1 MRSPYT
7 RKFMSTID
15 RLFTTKIYRSQFPG
29 QEAQTLNGE
38 LRQAIAVL
46 AEEDQA
52 GQRWCEANAYE
63 GYTSYAS
70 LNDLAWRMPEF
81 QALQAHLD
89 THVARFAL
97 DLDYDLAGSRL
108 ALDSLWVN
116 VLDPGGIHSA
126 HIHPHSVISGTY
138 YVTVPHGA
146 AAIRFEDPRL
156 TMMMAAPVRKRDAQL
171 ENQSFVSFQPEAGMI
186 MLWESWLRHDV
197 PMNTAQE
204 ERISI
209 SFNYQLADADD

>member
-1 MRSPYT
+1 
-7 RKFMSTID
+7 MSTID
-15 RLFTTKIYRSQFPG
+15 RLFTTKIYQSQLPG

-46 AEEDQA
+46 EEEDQA
-52 GQRWCEANAYE
+52 GQRWCEANAYQ

-81 QALQAHLD
+81 QVLQSHLD

-97 DLDYDLAGSRL
+97 DLDYDLADSRL
-108 ALDSLWVN
+108 VLDSLWVN
-116 VLDPGGIHSA
+116 VLDPGGVHSA

-138 YVTVPHGA
+138 YVSVPHGA

-156 TMMMAAPVRKRDAQL
+156 IMMMAAPVRKRDAQL
-171 ENQSFVSFQPEAGMI
+171 ENQSFVSFQPKAGMI

-197 PMNTAQE
+197 PMNAAQE

-209 SFNYQLADADD
+209 SFNYQLIDAED